1 MNDPQLKAAIFDFE
15 ELSAELDTI
24 PIAARRALDHAG
36 QRMSLTSWRSLTAED
51 RRRLVIA
58 GADELVDVARVA
70 SAVRRAQPPAQAVDP
85 VGDPDPLV
93 APAPVVTAEGPARWV
108 DPAAWSRLRSL
119 ERYALSHE
127 HRRAIARSDATRYA
141 HACDQ
146 LLAREHEEATG
157 RRVAPPPEAPRER
170 RSAPPEAGEQDA
182 FGRYAAVT
190 PRGLNW
196 SEVAGRPLPEART
209 GRSVFPPP
217 LPGRSLTP
225 QVSNVVRREG
235 SVLPPGN
242 PLAPRREPALP
253 SPAPT
258 PLVPPPPRHPLERP
272 SPPPPARDGEATRA
286 ISTHVLP
293 SGEVR
298 MVDVAAKPKTER
310 RAVASGSVRMK
321 PETIQRITQN
331 AAPKGEV
338 LATARIAGIMAAKRT
353 SELIPLCH
361 IVALTKVKL
370 DIAVDVQASKVD
382 ITAVAEAVDRTGV
395 EMEAMV
401 AVSVACL
408 TIYDMLKGV
417 DREMV
422 VSEIKL
428 LEKSGGKSGHF
439 LRNEGDP

>member
-272 SPPPPARDGEATRA
+272 SPPPPARDAEATRA

-293 SGEVR
+293 SGEVH
-298 MVDVAAKPKTER
+298 MVDVGAKPETHR
-310 RAVASGSVRMK
+310 RAVASGRVHMR
-321 PETIQRITQN
+321 PETALRILRN
-331 AAPKGEV
+331 EAPKGEV
-338 LATARIAGIMAAKRT
+338 LATARLAGIMAAKRT
-353 SELIPLCH
+353 PELIPLCH
-361 IVALTKVKL
+361 TVRVSS
-370 DIAVDVQASKVD
+370 VVVD
-382 ITAVAEAVDRTGV
+382 IDLDATKGQALVTAIVDAFDRTGV
-395 EMEAMV
+395 EMEALT
-401 AVSVACL
+401 AASVACL
-408 TIYDMLKGV
+408 TLYDMLKGV
-417 DREMV
+417 DRDMV
-422 VSEIKL
+422 VTDLKL
-428 LEKSGGKSGHF
+428 VEKSGG
-439 LRNEGDP
+439 RTGDYRRKEP